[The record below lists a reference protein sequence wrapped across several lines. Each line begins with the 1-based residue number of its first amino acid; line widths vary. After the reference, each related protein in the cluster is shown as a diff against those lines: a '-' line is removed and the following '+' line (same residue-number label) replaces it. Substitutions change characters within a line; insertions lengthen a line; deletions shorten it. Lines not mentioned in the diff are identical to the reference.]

1 MKKHVKMHLCIY
13 RLLPNRLHQPLQPHR
28 RKIVK
33 MPRLK
38 QEAQCKRGRFCNA
51 EALQIR
57 LSTKTQVA
65 PRRPPPTL
73 LMQLLLESR
82 KLRLAIFVVF
92 YSSYLFYSA
101 NKTTKV
107 FYVNNEKVL
116 WGKSSKRAQHI
127 TSCWGSKLKKTLQV
141 PKTMTTT
148 QHENVCLRSLQVHF
162 PRYVHS
168 PFR

>member
-13 RLLPNRLHQPLQPHR
+13 RLLPNRLHPRPHR

-82 KLRLAIFVVF
+82 KLRLAFFPFVLFIWFITFQPPILNSESMISFLWIYFLLLCEVEIVTKILKF
-92 YSSYLFYSA
+92 RIQDWWLTSYEAVYL
-101 NKTTKV
+101 
-107 FYVNNEKVL
+107 
-116 WGKSSKRAQHI
+116 KRAEKYFL
-127 TSCWGSKLKKTLQV
+127 SCT
-141 PKTMTTT
+141 
-148 QHENVCLRSLQVHF
+148 
-162 PRYVHS
+162 
-168 PFR
+168 